1 MKGYNH
7 CKLYEI
13 RNIAAGVFPYSSSQ
27 ESTQIDG
34 DSSDDNTDS
43 LNTVE
48 DSSDEKEYSKNALIN
63 ALVAWTQA
71 SEAELAFILAEE
83 ERFKSRSINASFSI
97 TECVTALDKIE
108 DVTDDIYMKACEK
121 FMDPDWREM
130 FLAMPSHRRKG
141 WLVRL

>member
-7 CKLYEI
+7 YKLYEI
-13 RNIAAGVFPYSSSQ
+13 RNIAAGVFHDSSSQ

-43 LNTVE
+43 LNTLE

-71 SEAELAFILAEE
+71 SEAELAFILAENE
-83 ERFKSRSINASFSI
+83 SINANSSI
-97 TECVTALDKIE
+97 TECATALDKIE

>member
-7 CKLYEI
+7 YKLYEI
-13 RNIAAGVFPYSSSQ
+13 RNIAAGVFHYSSSQ

-48 DSSDEKEYSKNALIN
+48 DSSDDKEYSKNALVN

-71 SEAELAFILAEE
+71 SEAELAFILAENE
-83 ERFKSRSINASFSI
+83 SINAGSSI